1 MISAIVFL
9 VLLSGGFFVNLAKHG
24 ESKGEFHVG
33 WSLVNVG
40 VTLWLLYNAGF
51 FNVFNK

>member
-9 VLLSGGFFVNLAKHG
+9 VLLTGGVFVNLAKHG
-24 ESKGEFHVG
+24 ESKGKFHFG
-33 WSLVNVG
+33 WSIFNAAI
-40 VTLWLLYNAGF
+40 TLLLLYNAGF